1 MGYYKRHAFFCT
13 NKREDGSA
21 CCQNHNAQEMRD
33 YAKARIRDL
42 KIAGKG
48 GVRVNIAKC
57 MMLARNS
64 TAWFAR
70 GPWEKMHE
78 LRFPGPGNEPVEVAY
93 CFGAL
98 LLPTG
103 LVRVGGRRLALHS

>member
-57 MMLARNS
+57 MDRCQE
-64 TAWFAR
+64 
-70 GPWEKMHE
+70 GPIVVVYPDGVWYTYGDKRDIDEIVDEH
-78 LRFPGPGNEPVEVAY
+78 LLNGRIVE
-93 CFGAL
+93 
-98 LLPTG
+98 
-103 LVRVGGRRLALHS
+103 RLKI